1 MDGGAVKRLRSKQL
15 LVDFKSRIK
24 TLSGMSLVIL
34 SFWMPAT
41 SFAENSFCPTN
52 DQAHRMAGNPIN
64 PTINVPSLSWGKI
77 VDTPSGTKKYYG
89 ERDLVYIK
97 IADTKRGLIREGDRF
112 CIINETRH
120 SNDLNHRVV
129 GSNSQGRILGQI
141 EITSVGCDLIMG
153 IILDCG
159 SSIIKGSEIAPIS
172 LPEPSHFSDA
182 DLFLSIDGHTS

>member
-1 MDGGAVKRLRSKQL
+1 MKSRRSKQL

-34 SFWMPAT
+34 SFWIPAL
-41 SFAENSFCPTN
+41 SLAENSFCPTN
-52 DQAHRMAGNPIN
+52 DQMHRMAGNSIN
-64 PTINVPSLSWGKI
+64 PSINVPSLSWGKI

-112 CIINETRH
+112 CIINETMH
-120 SNDLNHRVV
+120 SNALNHRLG
-129 GSNSQGRILGQI
+129 GSSSQGRILGEI
-141 EITSVGCDLIMG
+141 EIISVGCDLIMG

-172 LPEPSHFSDA
+172 LTEPSHFSDA
-182 DLFLSIDGHTS
+182 DLYLSIDGQKS

>member
-1 MDGGAVKRLRSKQL
+1 VKSRRSKQL

-34 SFWMPAT
+34 SFWMPAV

-52 DQAHRMAGNPIN
+52 AQMHRMAGNPKN
-64 PTINVPSLSWGKI
+64 PSINVPSLSWGKI
-77 VDTPSGTKKYYG
+77 VDTPSGTKKYYS

-112 CIINETRH
+112 CIVDETRH
-120 SNDLNHRVV
+120 LNALNHQAAE
-129 GSNSQGRILGQI
+129 SNSQGRILGQI

-172 LPEPSHFSDA
+172 LTEPSHFSDA
-182 DLFLSIDGHTS
+182 DLYLSIEGHKS

>member
-1 MDGGAVKRLRSKQL
+1 MDSSAVKSPGSKQL
-15 LVDFKSRIK
+15 LAGFKSRIPI
-24 TLSGMSLVIL
+24 LFGMSLFIL
-34 SFWMPAT
+34 SFLIPVL

-64 PTINVPSLSWGKI
+64 PSINVPSLSWGKI

-112 CIINETRH
+112 CIIDETRH
-120 SNDLNHRVV
+120 LAALNHRVA
-129 GSNSQGRILGQI
+129 GSNSKGRILGQI

-159 SSIIKGSEIAPIS
+159 SSIVKGSKIAPIS
-172 LPEPSHFSDA
+172 PTEPSHFSDA
-182 DLFLSIDGHTS
+182 DLYLSIEGQKS

>member
-64 PTINVPSLSWGKI
+64 PSINVPSLSWGKI